1 MAMKESSGSPRVEI
15 DHQGETTHLS
25 SSIPKTNNNNTN
37 ASCPQ
42 PVGHELSLKLEGNS
56 TESTLIYNN
65 QSTQNPP
72 AMARFMAER
81 DSPWTVF
88 GQTGY
93 PTAEVPPDFGSKTT
107 TAVATQGSASDRG
120 NESYAV
126 PEAGNGNVGSE
137 PVKSVCD
144 GTQHAE
150 DEAGVGRS

>member
-1 MAMKESSGSPRVEI
+1 MAMEESLGSPRADI
-15 DHQGETTHLS
+15 DPQGETSHFPPST
-25 SSIPKTNNNNTN
+25 PKTNNNNTD

-42 PVGHELSLKLEGNS
+42 PVGHELSPGPEGYN
-56 TESTLIYNN
+56 TESILIYNN
-65 QSTQNPP
+65 QSMQNPP

-93 PTAEVPPDFGSKTT
+93 PTAEASSDFGSKTT

>member
-1 MAMKESSGSPRVEI
+1 MAMKESSGSPRAET
-15 DHQGETTHLS
+15 DHQEETTHLPPS
-25 SSIPKTNNNNTN
+25 TPKTNNNNTD

-42 PVGHELSLKLEGNS
+42 PLGHELSPRLGGDN

-93 PTAEVPPDFGSKTT
+93 PTAEAPPDFGSKTT
-107 TAVATQGSASDRG
+107 TAVATQGSASDQG
-120 NESYAV
+120 NESYLV
-126 PEAGNGNVGSE
+126 PEAGNGKVEGEVN
-137 PVKSVCD
+137 PVCD
-144 GTQHAE
+144 GTQRAE
-150 DEAGVGRS
+150 DEAGVRRS

>member
-1 MAMKESSGSPRVEI
+1 MAMDESQGSLKAEI
-15 DHQGETTHLS
+15 DHQEETTCLPPS
-25 SSIPKTNNNNTN
+25 TPKTNTNNSD

-42 PVGHELSLKLEGNS
+42 PIGHELSPRPEGDN

-72 AMARFMAER
+72 AMARFIAEC
-81 DSPWTVF
+81 DGPWTVF
-88 GQTGY
+88 GQAGY
-93 PTAEVPPDFGSKTT
+93 PTAEAPLDFGSKTT
-107 TAVATQGSASDRG
+107 TVVATQGSASDRG